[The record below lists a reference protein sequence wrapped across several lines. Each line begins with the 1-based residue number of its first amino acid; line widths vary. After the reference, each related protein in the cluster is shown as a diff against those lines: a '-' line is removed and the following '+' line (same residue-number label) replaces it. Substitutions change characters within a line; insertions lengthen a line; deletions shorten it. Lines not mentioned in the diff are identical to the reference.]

1 METNEHKLCMEHR
14 DKLGMTGDPLELMD
28 VECERLR
35 LCYVGCPLPEDQR
48 ANPPKKSSKENLGEI
63 QSGVVGG
70 IITKPVKQKKEKE
83 ISKEVED
90 FLWMQSAVIS
100 KLAWRPEI
108 WRALYKLGVDEILD
122 RLVGKTGLEAVP
134 TIAGGKM
141 QFEASKQTKKM
152 FADLEKQFAD
162 EDEKKG
168 KPEPK
173 GDWGGLGDCVDEP
186 HGYFEKG
193 VWKNGKKNKNVPKK
207 S

>member
-1 METNEHKLCMEHR
+1 MKHR
-14 DKLGMTGDPLELMD
+14 DKLGMTGNPLELMD
-28 VECERLR
+28 VECDTLR
-35 LCYVGCPLPEDQR
+35 LCYANCPLPEDQR
-48 ANPPKKSSKENLGEI
+48 VNPSPKKSSSKENLGKEVRG
-63 QSGVVGG
+63 QSGVEGG
-70 IITKPVKQKKEKE
+70 IITKPVKQKKQKE
-83 ISKEVED
+83 ISKDVEN
-90 FLWMQSAVIS
+90 FLWMQSSVIS

-108 WRALYKLGVDEILD
+108 WRALYKLSVDEILD

-134 TIAGGKM
+134 TIAGGTM
-141 QFEASKQTKKM
+141 QFEASKQTKQM